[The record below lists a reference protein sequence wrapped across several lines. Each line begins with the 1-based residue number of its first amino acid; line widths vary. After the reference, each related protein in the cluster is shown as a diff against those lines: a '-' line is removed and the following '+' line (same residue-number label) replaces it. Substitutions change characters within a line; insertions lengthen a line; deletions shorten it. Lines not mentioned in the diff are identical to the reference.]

1 MEDLTLEDCRK
12 MTERKLKSIIINN
25 RISEI
30 GRAMSGWLE
39 CERRANLEV
48 VDSDKYIDYI
58 NLSNNFK
65 VNFLSAIKSI
75 YQDLWIGDEWIK
87 DEDS

>member
-58 NLSNNFK
+58 NLSNNFM
-65 VNFLSAIKSI
+65 VNFLSAI
-75 YQDLWIGDEWIK
+75 
-87 DEDS
+87 